1 MNLTRPID
9 ATRIA
14 WLRMTSSRRAPAA
27 PWPAPTQALGAGA
40 PVNGT
45 EVRSP
50 VGHEHGGTERDPA
63 PRRTPDGGDQVRPRR
78 GRLLA
83 ILVTARPRQWIKN
96 LLVIAAAGAAG
107 ALSDPG
113 VPVRVGLAFVAFCL
127 ISAGIYALND
137 CRDAPEDRLHPR
149 KRFRPVAAGELPR
162 REALALGVGWLL
174 AGLILCFAVRPLLG
188 VVGLGY
194 VALTLSYTL
203 LWRHVALV
211 DIVVVAGGFML
222 RALAGGVA
230 APVTLSRWFVLVVTA
245 AALFIAAGKR
255 HAELLRTSH
264 PEAAPEASARRVM
277 RHYSPGGLRLLLGG
291 SAGCALFAYAVWAFQ
306 DIDGFPW
313 RLFTVVPFTICLLR
327 YGALIRRGGGEAPE
341 EMLLSDRVLVIGG
354 GAWLLLFA
362 LSVHAPS

>member
-1 MNLTRPID
+1 MKLTRSID
-9 ATRIA
+9 GARLG
-14 WLRMTSSRRAPAA
+14 WLAMTSSRRASTA
-27 PWPAPTQALGAGA
+27 PWPARNQPVAANATANDTELA
-40 PVNGT
+40 PV
-45 EVRSP
+45 S
-50 VGHEHGGTERDPA
+50 ER
-63 PRRTPDGGDQVRPRR
+63 GR

-107 ALSDPG
+107 ALGHSG
-113 VPVRVGLAFVAFCL
+113 VPVRVSLAFVAFCL

-137 CRDAPEDRLHPR
+137 CRDVEEDRRHPR
-149 KRFRPVAAGELPR
+149 KRFRPVAAGELPLR
-162 REALALGVGWLL
+162 QALGYGVVWLL
-174 AGLILCFAVRPLLG
+174 AGLALCFAIRPLLG

-203 LWRHVALV
+203 LWRHVAV
-211 DIVVVAGGFML
+211 IDIVVVAGGFVL

-230 APVTLSRWFVLVVTA
+230 APVTLSRWFVLVVTS

-255 HAELLRTSH
+255 HAELMRTSH
-264 PEAAPEASARRVM
+264 PDAPRDGRGRRVK
-277 RHYSPGGLRLLLGG
+277 RHYSPGGLRLLLAG
-291 SAGCALFAYAVWAFQ
+291 SSGCTLFAYAVWAFN

-313 RLFTVVPFTICLLR
+313 RLLTVIPFTLCLLR

-341 EMLLSDRVLVIGG
+341 EMLLTDRALIIGG
-354 GAWLLLFA
+354 VAWMLLFA